1 MMRETSIEMTGKTEE
16 DAISKALTQI
26 GLDRDEV
33 SVEIVKRAKAG
44 LLGIGATP
52 AVVKVTYMTDAP
64 PEPVVA
70 EAAPVKKAP
79 KESTPAAPVKV
90 APLQASGDIA
100 ERAEQFLVGLLEK
113 MDVPATPECREEDGT
128 LYIELV
134 GENMGPVIGRRGE
147 TLDAIQ
153 HLTNYAVNRGAS
165 SSQRTRIYL
174 DAENYRKKRE
184 ETLVRLANKVAEKVV
199 RYRKNMGLEP
209 MNAYERH
216 VIHTALQDVAN
227 VTTYS
232 SGTDPNRRV
241 FVAFD
246 RAKKGD
252 SPPPR
257 RRETERTATPV
268 QETPPQVEET
278 SADTKKNYREW
289 S

>member
-1 MMRETSIEMTGKTEE
+1 MMRETSIEMSGKSEE
-16 DAISKALTQI
+16 DAISKALAQI

-52 AVVKVTYMTDAP
+52 AVVKVTYMTDT
-64 PEPVVA
+64 PEPVVEETPVEPPKSVPA
-70 EAAPVKKAP
+70 AAPAKAAKP
-79 KESTPAAPVKV
+79 S
-90 APLQASGDIA
+90 QATGDTA
-100 ERAEQFLVGLLEK
+100 VQAEQFLIGLLEK
-113 MDVPATPECREEDGT
+113 MDVAATPVCREEDGT

-134 GENMGPVIGRRGE
+134 GNSMGSVIGRRGE

-184 ETLVRLANKVAEKVV
+184 ETLVRLANKVADKVV

-216 VIHTALQDVAN
+216 VIHTALQDVEH

-241 FVAFD
+241 FVAYD
-246 RAKKGD
+246 RIKKGD
-252 SPPPR
+252 SPPR
-257 RRETERTATPV
+257 QKTEREAPAQDV
-268 QETPPQVEET
+268 SPQVEE
-278 SADTKKNYREW
+278 AAPDTQKTYREW